1 MSEGEDRTVTWA
13 LKAAAWAEKPYPADP
28 SITTFAAW
36 MIRLTAEASVTKRCT
51 IMRNQQ
57 TMGMNNNYWPALSRL
72 AIMHSSHLA
81 KYIHPTYRP
90 PLDGREGVELM
101 NELYRR
107 VVGRPPKARSW
118 MAARDAAERGGVDG
132 R

>member
-1 MSEGEDRTVTWA
+1 
-13 LKAAAWAEKPYPADP
+13 
-28 SITTFAAW
+28 
-36 MIRLTAEASVTKRCT
+36 
-51 IMRNQQ
+51 MRNQQ

-72 AIMHSSHLA
+72 AIMHSPHLA
-81 KYIHPTYRP
+81 KYIHPTCRP

-107 VVGRPPKARSW
+107 VVGRPPKVRDW
-118 MAARDAAERGGVDG
+118 TAARASVEQGSFDG

>member
-13 LKAAAWAEKPYPADP
+13 LKAAAWAERPYPADP

-57 TMGMNNNYWPALSRL
+57 AMGMSNNYWPALSRL
-72 AIMHSSHLA
+72 AVMHSPHLA
-81 KYIHPTYRP
+81 KYIHPAHRQ

-107 VVGRPPKARSW
+107 LVGRSPKVRDW
-118 MAARDAAERGGVDG
+118 TAARDAVGQGAFDG